1 MLINLTNHP
10 YAQWSDEQKQAS
22 EQFGSCVDLPFPA
35 VDPSADADDIDALAD
50 EYLQKILDISQ
61 NQDTEPVVHLMGEM
75 TFLFALANK
84 LRDKNIRCVAS
95 TSERNSVELG
105 NGQKEVQFRFV
116 QFRDYFNAYERR

>member
-10 YAQWSDEQKQAS
+10 YAQWSDEQKQAA

-50 EYLQKILDISQ
+50 EYLQKILDIAQ
-61 NQDTEPVVHLMGEM
+61 KQDTEPVVHLMGEM
-75 TFLFALANK
+75 TFLFDLANK

-95 TSERNSVELG
+95 TSERNTIDLG
-105 NGQKEVQFRFV
+105 NGQKTIEFRFV
-116 QFRDYFNAYERR
+116 QFRDYF

>member
-10 YAQWSDEQKQAS
+10 FLQWSDEQKQAA

-50 EYLQKILDISQ
+50 EYLQKILDISKHEES
-61 NQDTEPVVHLMGEM
+61 EPVVHLMGEM
-75 TFLFALANK
+75 TFLYALANK

-95 TSERNSVELG
+95 TSERNTIDLG
-105 NGQKEVQFRFV
+105 GGQKEIQFSFVRF
-116 QFRDYFNAYERR
+116 RNYF